1 MGDDLTPRVAEMRTQ
16 AAALND
22 GVVAVNAALETLDS
36 LGFTTVRTFTD
47 ELSTVFQQIDAAQA
61 NIQELRASTSRF
73 IAKAKNEALPVVRPT
88 SHIRAESFRSRLN
101 NTSKAQVCSTK
112 W

>member
-73 IAKAKNEALPVVRPT
+73 IAKAKTRRFQSYDQRPIFGRN
-88 SHIRAESFRSRLN
+88 HFV
-101 NTSKAQVCSTK
+101 QG
-112 W
+112 